1 MAGLDMSDTI
11 RLLDELAANAWP
23 AIVQQ
28 GLDGWRLRASDGV
41 TRRANSVLSA
51 GRGPGY
57 AGWLRDVE
65 LFYRRR
71 HLPVRFQVSPASPP
85 ELDSFLQE
93 HGYRVDA
100 ETSVMAATTATVCE
114 RARGKSRFSLH
125 AQSVL
130 TARWLDA
137 FLRIEGF
144 SEDGRPAYERILGT
158 IGPPACFVVLHDG
171 AEDVGVGI
179 SVAERGWAGI
189 FCLATAEK
197 YRRQGVAKR
206 VMSALAD
213 WSQDQGAHN
222 LYLQV
227 VATNAPA
234 VTLYSKLAFSP
245 LYSYHYREK

>member
-1 MAGLDMSDTI
+1 MI

-28 GLDGWRLRASDGV
+28 GLDGWRLRASDGA
-41 TRRANSVLSA
+41 TRRANSVLSM
-51 GRGPGY
+51 GRGPSY
-57 AGWLRDVE
+57 AGWLGDVE

-71 HLPVRFQVSPASPP
+71 HLPVRFQISPASPR

-93 HGYRVDA
+93 QGYRVDA

-114 RARGKSRFSLH
+114 RARGASRFSLYVH
-125 AQSVL
+125 SGV

-144 SEDGRPAYERILGT
+144 SDDRRPAYERILGT
-158 IGPPACFVVLHDG
+158 IGPPACFVLLHDG
-171 AEDVGVGI
+171 PEDIGVGM

-189 FCLATAEK
+189 FCVATDEK
-197 YRRQGVAKR
+197 YRRQGVAIQ

-213 WSQDQGAHN
+213 WSQDQGARN

-234 VTLYSKLAFSP
+234 VTLYSKLAFSH
-245 LYSYHYREK
+245 LYFYHYREK